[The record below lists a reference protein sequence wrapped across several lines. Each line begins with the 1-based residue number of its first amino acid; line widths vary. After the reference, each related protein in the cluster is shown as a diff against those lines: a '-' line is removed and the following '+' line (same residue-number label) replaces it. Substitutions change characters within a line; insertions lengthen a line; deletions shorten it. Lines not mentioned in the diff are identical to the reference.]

1 MAKRCLFCGQYF
13 TPDYRVKERQKSCRR
28 PECRKAR
35 KKAAQETWTE
45 KNPDYFQGR
54 YPYVKAWR
62 ERRRMIQDE
71 IPLKKPYLELVIR
84 IPARKKD
91 MIQDEIVL
99 RRVGRRTFAAPGCG
113 QTMIQDEMDRIGPPR

>member
-1 MAKRCLFCGQYF
+1 MVNRCLFCGRYF
-13 TPDYRVKERQKSCRR
+13 APDCRVGHRQKACPR

-35 KKAAQETWTE
+35 KKAAQEAWTE

-62 ERRRMIQDE
+62 QGREMIQDE
-71 IPLKKPYLELVIR
+71 IPPKKPYVELVIR
-84 IPARKKD
+84 IPAKKKD

-99 RRVGRRTFAAPGCG
+99 RKVGRRTFAAHGYG
-113 QTMIQDEMDRIGPPR
+113 